1 MPKPS
6 AYTVKAC
13 EAPEVSSRV
22 ASGTAT
28 EIAIE
33 PSMYITK
40 TSARGGQ
47 DGLEVGLRRPLEVLD
62 VDGVDLEAGEGD
74 EGAHDQGDA
83 GQPGEGRGHV
93 ADVEGRCRRLAVDQ
107 PREHEED
114 QRAAPGRWSPA
125 RRRGC

>member
-40 TSARGGQ
+40 TGAAADRTALKYDFG
-47 DGLEVGLRRPLEVLD
+47 RPLRCLMCTALTSRPAKATKVPTTSAMLD
-62 VDGVDLEAGEGD
+62 
-74 EGAHDQGDA
+74 
-83 GQPGEGRGHV
+83 
-93 ADVEGRCRRLAVDQ
+93 
-107 PREHEED
+107 
-114 QRAAPGRWSPA
+114 SP
-125 RRRGC
+125 